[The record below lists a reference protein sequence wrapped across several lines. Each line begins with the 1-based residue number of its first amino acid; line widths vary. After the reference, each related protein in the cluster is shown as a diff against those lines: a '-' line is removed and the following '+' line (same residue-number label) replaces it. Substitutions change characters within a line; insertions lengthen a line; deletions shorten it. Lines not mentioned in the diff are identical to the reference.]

1 MCESKTLYCQI
12 MELKNRN
19 EHITLD
25 DITSDGE
32 SLLAI
37 LERSDFVLVRKIMI
51 GISIL
56 KEQRKNEL
64 QNIQIIDSLL
74 NEIFAI
80 YAMKL

>member
-1 MCESKTLYCQI
+1 

-37 LERSDFVLVRKIMI
+37 LERSDFVLVRKIMV

-56 KEQRKNEL
+56 KEQKKNEL

>member
-1 MCESKTLYCQI
+1 